1 MAITAQ
7 KLLPQSKSGA
17 TTPTPIRKNAIT
29 RITPIATKKP
39 AAAEGEDKGTL
50 VVIKERCIEID
61 TLLKGS
67 LTLDKIRAEEA
78 RKKKQTQRRA
88 ANEARLESKDK
99 GKEERGFGLK
109 LPRMGFFDRIKE
121 FIKNVLLGFIL
132 TRLIEFAP
140 LLQRIVPFLSGAID
154 FMTDFITG
162 LVDGLGT
169 FLKWGFDAY
178 EKTEEFIENIGVE
191 DAVGAFNKFT
201 GALEKFLSLALIA
214 GLATGALEVEKNK
227 GGRGGLGGRGG
238 RPGAIRRFTKKYGR
252 DAAIKRFGKEAVR
265 KFGGSAGRSAAT
277 NLARRGLVGAL
288 GKGGT
293 RAGLRFVKNFISP
306 IVKRIPLIGGL
317 IDFALNYFVFKEPI
331 GRAAFKAI
339 GATAFSALG
348 GALGSVVPGF
358 GTFIGL
364 VAGGA
369 AGDWLGGLLYDTFFD
384 KKKPVEI
391 EDDQKDQKQDKSVK
405 STTSYPQGKQGKF
418 DIKSSNN
425 IVNIGKNLVSKGFSV
440 AEHPDFTKTPTASG
454 GTYTPGEGSVSNVH
468 SGDGHYESRAIDVT
482 DWRGTLEDSKA
493 RYRSVLDSIYNNGN
507 MANDMLLIHDSW
519 GVADKSGKNPPGR
532 HGHPTHMH
540 IEVKDKGGFIGK
552 GLFQNKGGME
562 FVLDHDTTKAVE
574 ETFPGFLNTFNKAE
588 GKDAVDVL
596 KQYASYDM
604 PEMIPV
610 PIPVPIQNATGNMY
624 EKGKSATVN
633 IVVKGKESFND
644 ILYMR

>member
-7 KLLPQSKSGA
+7 KLFPQSKSGA

-39 AAAEGEDKGTL
+39 AADEGEDKDTL

-132 TRLIEFAP
+132 TRLIKFAP

-154 FMTDFITG
+154 FMTDFVTG

-178 EKTEEFIENIGVE
+178 EKTEEFIDNIGGE

-227 GGRGGLGGRGG
+227 GGRGGRGGRGGLGGRGG

-293 RAGLRFVKNFISP
+293 RAGLRFVKKFISP
-306 IVKRIPLIGGL
+306 IVKRIPILGGL

-331 GRAAFKAI
+331 GRAAFAAI
-339 GATAFSALG
+339 GATILG
-348 GALGSVVPGF
+348 VIGTGF
-358 GTFIGL
+358 GGPLGAIIGGF
-364 VAGGA
+364 VGDA
-369 AGDWLGGLLYDTFFD
+369 AGKKLYDIFFSG
-384 KKKPVEI
+384 KKPVEI

-405 STTSYPQGKQGKF
+405 STTSYSQGKQGKF

-624 EKGKSATVN
+624 EKGKSASVN